1 MSPKSGKPAD
11 TRSAGQIKADLAA
24 ARTRLSSNIAGL
36 IEEVHPAEV
45 KARTIDDAKNFA
57 RAEADYAKGLVKN
70 HGGWRTDRLVLV
82 GGAVAGAVAV
92 VLVLRAIVA
101 KARSPRRRADAPPG
115 STESLT

>member
-1 MSPKSGKPAD
+1 MSPKSGKPSD

-24 ARTRLSSNIAGL
+24 VRARMSSNIAGL

-70 HGGWRTDRLVLV
+70 QGGWRTDRLVIAGGALV
-82 GGAVAGAVAV
+82 GAVTV

-101 KARSPRRRADAPPG
+101 RARS
-115 STESLT
+115 SH